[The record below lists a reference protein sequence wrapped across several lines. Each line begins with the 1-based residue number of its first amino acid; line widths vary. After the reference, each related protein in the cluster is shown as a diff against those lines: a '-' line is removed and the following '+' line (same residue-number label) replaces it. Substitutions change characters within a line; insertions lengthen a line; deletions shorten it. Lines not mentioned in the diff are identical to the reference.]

1 MKKIFTTLEANIGEL
16 GYEDS
21 KPTSFYNKNR
31 SGKIHFQFHNKPTSF
46 TGHKMFKKDPE
57 EYVKIPGMTI
67 PIGVVLQQAFEE

>member
-1 MKKIFTTLEANIGEL
+1 MKTLEVKKAEKFWGQKSKVKIFLV
-16 GYEDS
+16 
-21 KPTSFYNKNR
+21 FYNKNR